1 MPLAKDVAIDLEPLK
16 TLETPTLTLI
26 LLSSSLDPLIEET
39 AETIHVQVSP
49 RPFALSQNILPQKRG
64 GGTSIITLERLQLSR
79 PAPPLRF
86 QFQS

>member
-1 MPLAKDVAIDLEPLK
+1 MPLAKDIAIELEHSK

-49 RPFALSQNILPQKRG
+49 RPFAISQNILLQKQG
-64 GGTSIITLERLQLSR
+64 GGTSIITLERLRLSR
-79 PAPPLRF
+79 LALSLRF
-86 QFQS
+86 